1 MEKAIV
7 FDTGSI
13 ISLTANNLL
22 WILEPLKAQFQ
33 GSFYIAKHARVEL
46 IDKPLTIKRFEF
58 EALQAFQCIK
68 KEIVKEITDKRVYD
82 LAGKIENLAN
92 SLLGSHHQPISL
104 VSPADAECLAAAI
117 VFEAKALVIDE
128 RTTRLLVEDRVLLK
142 KLMEAKLKRS
152 LSINKHVDRELE
164 RIVKGTKIL
173 RSFEIVVIAY
183 QIGLLDKFLPDA
195 KDARRILLDAVL
207 WGVKTDGCAV
217 SENEISQVVKAYTD

>member
-22 WILEPLKAQFQ
+22 WMLEPLRTQFQ
-33 GSFYIAKHARVEL
+33 GSFYISKHARIEL

-58 EALQAFQCIK
+58 EALQAFQYIK
-68 KEIVKEITDKRVYD
+68 KGIIEEITDKRVYE
-82 LAGKIENLAN
+82 LARKIENLAN
-92 SLLGSHHQPISL
+92 TLLGSHQQSISL

-128 RTTRLLVEDRVLLK
+128 RTTRLLVEDRLLLK

-152 LSINKHVDRELE
+152 LSMNKHVDRELE

-173 RSFEIVVIAY
+173 RSFEIVVIGY
-183 QIGLLDKFLPDA
+183 QIGLLDKFLPNA
-195 KDARRILLDAVL
+195 KDAKRILLDAAL

-217 SENEISQVVKAYTD
+217 SEKEISQVVKVYA